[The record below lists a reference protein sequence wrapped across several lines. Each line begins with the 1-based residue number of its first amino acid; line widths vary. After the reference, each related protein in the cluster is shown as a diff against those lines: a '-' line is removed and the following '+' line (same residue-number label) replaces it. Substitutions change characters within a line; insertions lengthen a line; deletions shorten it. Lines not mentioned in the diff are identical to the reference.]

1 MDVVQA
7 IGKVRFASARPQR
20 VHVSRSDLCAVEM
33 LCMEAGQEAKVTA
46 GPWTYYVVMGTAGLT
61 SGPRR
66 EELTAGQAATT
77 GADEVHTVANAG
89 EGRLVC
95 LAVGPPR

>member
-20 VHVSRSDLCAVEM
+20 VHVSRNGACAVEL

-46 GPWTYYVVMGTAGLT
+46 GPWTYYVVMGAARIAAGRRAEQIAAGEAAVT
-61 SGPRR
+61 GP
-66 EELTAGQAATT
+66 
-77 GADEVHTVANAG
+77 DEVHTLANAG

-95 LAVGPPR
+95 LAVGPSG